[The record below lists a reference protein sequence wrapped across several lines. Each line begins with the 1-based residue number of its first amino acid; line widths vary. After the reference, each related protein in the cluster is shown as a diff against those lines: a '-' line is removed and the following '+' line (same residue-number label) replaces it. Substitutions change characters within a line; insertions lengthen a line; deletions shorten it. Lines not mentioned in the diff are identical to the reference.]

1 MKILIIGH
9 SSIVRRRIIPA
20 LHHLDEIV
28 GVDLATRRPGEVT
41 NPLDSEIGNIYGS
54 YKEALEQTDAELV
67 YVSLVNSL
75 HGHWV
80 EAALQAGKHV
90 VVDKPAFLSLAET
103 KRLAKMA
110 DRAGLCLAEAIVIGD
125 HPQFNLVRNL
135 GETHGGITRLFAVFS
150 IPPFSQS
157 NYRNHSELGGGAL
170 LDMGSYVAAL
180 GWLLFKKD
188 PEEVVCRVLDHHAQT
203 QVDTAFSVLV
213 RYPDSGCFI
222 GYFGFDTEYQNRITV
237 IGPQISIT
245 LDRVFT
251 IPPDLENKI
260 LVTRQSKQS
269 IITCPPGDT
278 FSLFFS
284 RLIKAIKSKAW
295 AEFPQDILRNVFF
308 REQMQRSAQGNT
320 I

>member
-1 MKILIIGH
+1 MKILIIGY
-9 SSIVRRRIIPA
+9 SSIVRRRIISA

-28 GVDLATRRPGEVT
+28 GIDLATRCPDEVI
-41 NPLDSEIGNIYGS
+41 NPLDLGIGNIYGS

-67 YVSLVNSL
+67 YISLVNSL

-80 EAALQAGKHV
+80 RAALQAGKHV

-103 KRLAKMA
+103 KHMVKMA
-110 DRAGLCLAEAIVIGD
+110 DQAGLCLAEAIVIGD

-135 GETHGGITRLFAVFS
+135 VETHGGITRLFAAFS
-150 IPPFSQS
+150 VPPFPQS

-170 LDMGSYVAAL
+170 LDMGSYVAEL
-180 GWLLFKKD
+180 GQILFKKD
-188 PEEVVCRVLDHHAQT
+188 PEEVACRVLDYHTQT
-203 QVDTAFSVLV
+203 KVDTAFSVLI
-213 RYPDSGCFI
+213 RYPGAGCFV
-222 GYFGFDTEYQNRITV
+222 GHFGFDTEYQNRLIV
-237 IGPQISIT
+237 IGPQISIA

-251 IPPDLENKI
+251 IPPDLKNKI
-260 LVTRQSKQS
+260 FVNQLNKQS
-269 IITCPPGDT
+269 IVTCPSGNT

-295 AEFPQDILRNVFF
+295 EEFPRNMLRNVSF
-308 REQMQRSAQGNT
+308 REKMQHSAQENS

>member
-1 MKILIIGH
+1 MKILIIGY
-9 SSIVRRRIIPA
+9 SSIVRRRIISA
-20 LHHLDEIV
+20 LHHLDEIT
-28 GVDLATRRPGEVT
+28 GVDLATRRPGEVI
-41 NPLDSEIGNIYGS
+41 NPLDSEIGNIYGC
-54 YKEALEQTDAELV
+54 YREALAQTDAELV
-67 YVSLVNSL
+67 YISLINSL

-135 GETHGGITRLFAVFS
+135 VEIHGGITRLFAVFS

-180 GWLLFKKD
+180 GWLLFKKE

-213 RYPDSGCFI
+213 RYPDAGCFV
-222 GYFGFDTEYQNRITV
+222 GHFGFDTEYQNRITA
-237 IGPQISIT
+237 IGPQISIA

-251 IPPDLENKI
+251 IPPDFENKI
-260 LVTRQSKQS
+260 FVTRQNKQS
-269 IITCPPGDT
+269 IITCPSGDT
-278 FSLFFS
+278 FLLFFS
-284 RLIKAIKSKAW
+284 RLVKAIKLKAW
-295 AEFPQDILRNVFF
+295 AEFSQDMLRNVFF
-308 REQMQRSAQGNT
+308 REQMRRSAQENA